1 MPNTVG
7 VRELKTQAS
16 RVIRAVREEMAEYVI
31 TLRGRPVAM
40 LRPLTEE
47 EVQRLRQV
55 EIGESLAE
63 RCSNQVEYSNP
74 NLQRLRDTGA
84 YDGDHR
90 PSQAPRDPQLSH
102 HGFAAGLSGD
112 GLR

>member
-1 MPNTVG
+1 MPNIVG

-47 EVQRLRQV
+47 EVQRLRPA

-63 RCSNQVEYSNP
+63 MKALAQQIAAAWTSDKSGVE
-74 NLQRLRDTGA
+74 LVAEQRR
-84 YDGDHR
+84 
-90 PSQAPRDPQLSH
+90 
-102 HGFAAGLSGD
+102 
-112 GLR
+112 